1 MMSKV
6 IFFFHQFSRRGK
18 EIFKK
23 NQFDSLVLVYS
34 GIFPNSSWYSALRQS
49 WQHCILCGFVD
60 TVGHGYGIDNTVN
73 RAIAVLIST
82 GRYVEIVTSQ

>member
-1 MMSKV
+1 MICDINDVESD
-6 IFFFHQFSRRGK
+6 FFFHQFSRRGK

-49 WQHCILCGFVD
+49 WQH
-60 TVGHGYGIDNTVN
+60 
-73 RAIAVLIST
+73 
-82 GRYVEIVTSQ
+82 

>member
-1 MMSKV
+1 MICDINDVESD
-6 IFFFHQFSRRGK
+6 FFFHQFSRRGK

-49 WQHCILCGFVD
+49 WQHCLALV
-60 TVGHGYGIDNTVN
+60 
-73 RAIAVLIST
+73 AL
-82 GRYVEIVTSQ
+82 